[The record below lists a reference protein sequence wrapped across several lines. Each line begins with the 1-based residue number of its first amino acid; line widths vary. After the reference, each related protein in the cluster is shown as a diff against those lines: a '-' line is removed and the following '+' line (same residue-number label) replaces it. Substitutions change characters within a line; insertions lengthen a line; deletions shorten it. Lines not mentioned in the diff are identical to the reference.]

1 MSQGQTLPPG
11 VLTITGDIPK
21 ATGHWIELSRYV
33 ALETDV
39 RELRAA
45 NARLTAAASGRG
57 MVSEMDGLPE
67 IAVLVMGL
75 YARAERAEAALE
87 QARALLNK
95 GQWQGGYYFADEDTG
110 EEKEF
115 VCVVVPEKFLEI
127 THADNSARWF
137 MRYVIRLSK
146 DEYDAA
152 LLALA
157 SGGAA

>member
-75 YARAERAEAALE
+75 YARAERAEAALK

-95 GQWQGGYYFADEDTG
+95 LQWQATSSAPVYGDWLSCAFCGGDHPNHKSNCD
-110 EEKEF
+110 
-115 VCVVVPEKFLEI
+115 L
-127 THADNSARWF
+127 
-137 MRYVIRLSK
+137 
-146 DEYDAA
+146 AA
-152 LLALA
+152 LLAPE
-157 SGGAA
+157 GGAA